1 MPGEHSGTF
10 RGNNLAFVAAAT
22 ALRTYWRDDK
32 LALEVRRKGAIM
44 QERLQAIAAKFP
56 ALKIELRGVGMVWCL
71 DFKATP
77 DLAAAISRKAF
88 EKGLVIE
95 LAGAEDNVVKF
106 LPSLTMDEAVLRE
119 GLDIIE
125 AAIGE
130 AAAEASNPAA

>member
-1 MPGEHSGTF
+1 M
-10 RGNNLAFVAAAT
+10 AA
-22 ALRTYWRDDK
+22 
-32 LALEVRRKGAIM
+32 V
-44 QERLQAIAAKFP
+44 
-56 ALKIELRGVGMVWCL
+56 
-71 DFKATP
+71 
-77 DLAAAISRKAF
+77 ISRKAF